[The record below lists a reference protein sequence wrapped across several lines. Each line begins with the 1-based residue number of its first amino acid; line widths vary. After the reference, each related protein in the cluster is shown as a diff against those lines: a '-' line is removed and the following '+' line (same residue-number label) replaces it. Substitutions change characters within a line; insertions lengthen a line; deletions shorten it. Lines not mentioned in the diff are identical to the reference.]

1 MAAAHYYRILGLR
14 TGADFEAVKLAYRN
28 LARLYHPDVNPG
40 DHLAKEK
47 FVQITQAYQAIVD
60 DLPAGM
66 SKVSPRPARPAPR
79 ETAPQTAV
87 PTARVDRSKPLGR
100 QPVATAA
107 SASMPST
114 PPPPSPGRG
123 SSDPSPP
130 VQPPPAVAESDQD
143 LKQSSFKQLQALFQA
158 QRYPRAVALVEG
170 LAYRFPNDP
179 EIRQWHAI
187 TYYRWG
193 QMSLNH
199 GHWTKAAACLK
210 KAARLDPLNR
220 ALQESLQ
227 QEWRRLDTHS
237 QSPVV
242 SAHG

>member
-60 DLPAGM
+60 ALPAGV
-66 SKVSPRPARPAPR
+66 SKVSPRPTTPPEATAIANPAPPPASSR
-79 ETAPQTAV
+79 EV
-87 PTARVDRSKPLGR
+87 PSR
-100 QPVATAA
+100 
-107 SASMPST
+107 SASPQSPNT
-114 PPPPSPGRG
+114 GTSQTTQPPAP
-123 SSDPSPP
+123 PP
-130 VQPPPAVAESDQD
+130 VQPSPGGSETDQD
-143 LKQSSFKQLQALFQA
+143 LKQNSFRQLQELFRS

-170 LAYRFPNDP
+170 LAHRFPDDP

-193 QMSLNH
+193 QMSISDGNF
-199 GHWTKAAACLK
+199 TKASACLK

-220 ALQESLQ
+220 SLQQSLQ
-227 QEWRRLDTHS
+227 QEWQRLANKS
-237 QSPVV
+237 QRPVV
-242 SAHG
+242 GGHR

>member
-60 DLPAGM
+60 ALPAGA
-66 SKVSPRPARPAPR
+66 SKVRPR
-79 ETAPQTAV
+79 TAATADSQT
-87 PTARVDRSKPLGR
+87 SKPT
-100 QPVATAA
+100 PPSAATATPSTP
-107 SASMPST
+107 SAAVSGRGTTTRSATTPSATQKNTAST
-114 PPPPSPGRG
+114 PPPPPIQ
-123 SSDPSPP
+123 
-130 VQPPPAVAESDQD
+130 QPPGGSNADQD
-143 LKQSSFKQLQALFQA
+143 LKQSSFIQLQTFLQN

-170 LAYRFPNDP
+170 LAHRFPNDV

-193 QMSLNH
+193 QAVIGEGNF
-199 GHWTKAAACLK
+199 TKASACLK

-220 ALQESLQ
+220 SLQKSLQ
-227 QEWRRLDTHS
+227 QEWQRLAEAS
-237 QSPVV
+237 QRPVV
-242 SAHG
+242 GGRR